1 MAVITGTTARDI
13 IFRALEDVGIAGV
26 GQTPLA
32 ADVNL
37 GLERL
42 NAMIGQFNRRRWLVF
57 HTVDIACPT
66 SGLNV
71 YAVGQGQQF
80 NIPRPDKL
88 EDGCYFRQY
97 FSGAPGSSNSDFPFS
112 PSPDWNGDWNADWA
126 TTTTGNLASQ
136 PPGYAVDYPLTLLQ
150 SREDWNRIPLKNMNS
165 WPAFIF
171 YDPANTYLAPAQGVA
186 PVPTGFLYVNP
197 VPPAGMFELH
207 ILVKDVLATLANLST
222 VLTTPPEYEEAFEFN
237 LAIRFA
243 AKYQISASKEVIEL
257 AQAALATIR
266 SANTQVPLLDLP
278 VGLTSN
284 GSRYN
289 IWSDRAY

>member
-1 MAVITGTTARDI
+1 MAIVTGVTARDI
-13 IFRALEDVGIAGV
+13 IVRALEDVGVIGV

-32 ADVNL
+32 ADVNF
-37 GLERL
+37 GLSRL
-42 NAMIGQFNRRRWLVF
+42 NSMIGQFNRRRWLVF
-57 HTVDIACPT
+57 HTVDIAAPT
-66 SGLNV
+66 TGLNV
-71 YAVGQGQQF
+71 YSVGQGQQF

-97 FSGAPGSSNSDFPFS
+97 FSGAPGSSNSNFPF
-112 PSPDWNGDWNADWA
+112 
-126 TTTTGNLASQ
+126 TTGSGDFNSDFGQDFSGGAQVLISQ
-136 PPGYAVDYPLTLLQ
+136 PPGYAVDYPLALLQ
-150 SREDWNRIPLKNMNS
+150 SREDWNRIPLKNLSS

-171 YDPANTYLAPAQGVA
+171 YDPASTLYSPIGGGA
-186 PVPTGFLYVNP
+186 PVPTGFLYINP
-197 VPPAGMFELH
+197 IPLAGQFEIH

-222 VLTTPPEYEEAFEFN
+222 VLATPPEYEEAFEYN

-243 AKYQISASKEVIEL
+243 AKYQIDCPKEVLGL

-284 GSRYN
+284 GVRYN
-289 IWSDRAY
+289 VFSDRSF